1 MLDINYINEL
11 LRQGNT
17 VKDIRSRLNISE
29 KLFQRQIKKLGYKYN
44 QKTKQYE
51 TVEYKDNIKVIP
63 EAEYKDN
70 INVLQKTKDL
80 DINKVTE
87 LLVEEYDTI
96 ENMIKWFKDKEN
108 TIDRIVI
115 DLPEAKDKR
124 TTILINE
131 QIYQQFNEFCDNHK
145 EYSKKDL
152 MAMALHEYINKYQQK
167 KEYLNTRNGG
177 LYTRNWV
184 INCNKR
190 GI

>member
-17 VKDIRSRLNISE
+17 VKDIRTELNISE
-29 KLFQRQIKKLGYKYN
+29 KLFQRQIKELGYKYN

-51 TVEYKDNIKVIP
+51 TVEYKDNIKVIH

-115 DLPEAKDKR
+115 DLPKAKDKR

-131 QIYQQFNEFCDNHK
+131 QIYKQFNEFCDNHK

-152 MAMALHEYINKYQQK
+152 MAMALHEYINKYQ
-167 KEYLNTRNGG
+167 
-177 LYTRNWV
+177 
-184 INCNKR
+184 
-190 GI
+190 

>member
-17 VKDIRSRLNISE
+17 VKDIRTELNISE
-29 KLFQRQIKKLGYKYN
+29 KLFQRQIKELGYKYN

-51 TVEYKDNIKVIP
+51 TVEYKDNIKVIH

-115 DLPEAKDKR
+115 DLPKAKDKR

-152 MAMALHEYINKYQQK
+152 MAMALHEYINKYK
-167 KEYLNTRNGG
+167 
-177 LYTRNWV
+177 
-184 INCNKR
+184 
-190 GI
+190 

>member
-29 KLFQRQIKKLGYKYN
+29 KLFQKKIKKLGYKYN

-152 MAMALHEYINKYQQK
+152 MAMALHEYINKYQ
-167 KEYLNTRNGG
+167 
-177 LYTRNWV
+177 
-184 INCNKR
+184 
-190 GI
+190 

>member
-1 MLDINYINEL
+1 MLDINYVNEL

-17 VKDIRSRLNISE
+17 VKDIRTELNISE
-29 KLFQRQIKKLGYKYN
+29 KLFQRQIKELGYKYN

-51 TVEYKDNIKVIP
+51 TIEAIEYKDNIKVIH

-70 INVLQKTKDL
+70 INILQKEKDL
-80 DINKVTE
+80 DINKLTE
-87 LLVEEYDTI
+87 LLVEEYDAI
-96 ENMIKWFKDKEN
+96 ESMIKWFKDKEN

-131 QIYQQFNEFCDNHK
+131 KIYKEFDKFCNNHK

-152 MAMALHEYINKYQQK
+152 MAMALKEYINKYQ
-167 KEYLNTRNGG
+167 
-177 LYTRNWV
+177 
-184 INCNKR
+184 
-190 GI
+190 